1 MKNKSIIIF
10 AAVFGVTCCTAGN
23 QRGVTVSKVSTFE
36 FAGYRLGTFPDRR
49 RDVQFNSRMTINLT
63 QSFLS
68 IFTAVSLKHG
78 EKSRLLEQ
86 MLFTSTRLSNGELK
100 PHVDRIIKD
109 LKRIYGFELKDE
121 GSNRW
126 TCLTD
131 NYRLLMNG
139 EGDEESKVVKLLIID
154 LKSQEVER
162 RMAASEPPLPDVVTV
177 QKGEKVYPDGEYL
190 NLESGMIYKLDRISP
205 GVKRVNLRAL
215 DSETVQRNKG
225 IIKVPNK
232 IVHDERF
239 PKREQGTFLIS
250 DAIRMMNNIAGN
262 WHDKTL
268 KLVLDVSDFRTPD
281 LNTLS
286 TNKWDNVGDIIFSK
300 ETQTVREELEKKRLM
315 AEQETRERERQKRI
329 NDEKQAAEEQRR
341 QAEQARIELE
351 NRIKNTMTWES
362 VVRDIRSLHNHNGLT
377 KLQEQIFW
385 KKNRGEKVYWKGII
399 SRISALDIQHLNT
412 ASDEVRANLVL
423 GNKGVKVTV
432 DLAGRSGSD
441 AVRAEVVFQEESDIE
456 RLVLLHQGSEIMFE
470 GTLEWGSLGGLWG
483 GCTIELSQGSLV
495 PHE

>member
-23 QRGVTVSKVSTFE
+23 QRGMTVSKVSTFK

-49 RDVQFNSRMTINLT
+49 RDVQFNSWMTINLP
-63 QSFLS
+63 QRFLS
-68 IFTAVSLKHG
+68 MFTAVSLKHG

-86 MLFTSTRLSNGELK
+86 LLFTSTRLSNGELK
-100 PHVDRIIKD
+100 PHVGWIIKD
-109 LKRIYGFELKDE
+109 LKRIYGFEFKDE

-177 QKGEKVYPDGEYL
+177 QKGEKVYPDEEYL
-190 NLESGMIYKLDRISP
+190 NLESGMIYQLVRISP

-225 IIKVPNK
+225 VIKVPNK

-250 DAIRMMNNIAGN
+250 DAIRMMNKIAGN

-286 TNKWDNVGDIIFSK
+286 TNTRDNVGDII
-300 ETQTVREELEKKRLM
+300 
-315 AEQETRERERQKRI
+315 I
-329 NDEKQAAEEQRR
+329 
-341 QAEQARIELE
+341 
-351 NRIKNTMTWES
+351 
-362 VVRDIRSLHNHNGLT
+362 
-377 KLQEQIFW
+377 
-385 KKNRGEKVYWKGII
+385 
-399 SRISALDIQHLNT
+399 
-412 ASDEVRANLVL
+412 
-423 GNKGVKVTV
+423 
-432 DLAGRSGSD
+432 
-441 AVRAEVVFQEESDIE
+441 
-456 RLVLLHQGSEIMFE
+456 
-470 GTLEWGSLGGLWG
+470 
-483 GCTIELSQGSLV
+483 
-495 PHE
+495 